1 MTAEYD
7 LQATLAWRQ
16 SMDAALRRDEGWLSL
31 CGLFWLSPG
40 VNRIGC
46 ARGCPLLLPPGSAPA
61 HVGDVVLDG
70 DQAQFRA
77 APDVEAFVAGAPVE
91 MVTLRPDTSAAP
103 TRVRLGE
110 VTSVL
115 VQRGDRQGLR
125 VRHRASPNRRAF
137 PGRTWFPVRGEYLRP
152 AAFVRYAPPVP
163 MTIVNVLGDSQ
174 IGACPGHVEFHLG
187 GAPARLL
194 VTEAD
199 DDGLFLLFADATN
212 GESTYPAG
220 RFLTT
225 DAVQGDRVWLDF
237 NRAYSP
243 PCAFTPFATC
253 PLPSPE
259 NRLPM
264 PVEAGERFDATW
276 GHLPPRPGARGR
288 EPRPSLHRSS

>member
-16 SMDAALRRDEGWLSL
+16 SMDAALRREEGWLSL

-40 VNRIGC
+40 VNRIGSEP
-46 ARGCPLLLPPGSAPA
+46 GCPLLLPPGSAPA
-61 HVGDVVLDG
+61 HVGDVVLEG
-70 DQAQFRA
+70 DQARFRA
-77 APDVEAFVAGAPVE
+77 APGVEALVEGVPVGTI
-91 MVTLRPDTSAAP
+91 TLQGDTSEAP
-103 TRVRLGE
+103 TRIRLGE
-110 VTSVL
+110 VTFVL
-115 VQRGDRQGLR
+115 VQRGERRGLR
-125 VRHRASPNRRAF
+125 VWHRASPNRRAF
-137 PGRTWFPVRGEYLRP
+137 PGRTWFPVREQYLRP
-152 AAFVRYAPPVP
+152 ATFVRYDPPRAI
-163 MTIVNVLGDSQ
+163 TILNVLGDSQ
-174 IGACPGHVEFHLG
+174 IGACPGHVDFDLA

-199 DDGLFLLFADATN
+199 DDGLFLLFADTTN
-212 GESTYPAG
+212 GETTYPAG

-225 DAVQGDRVWLDF
+225 DAVQGDRVQLDF
-237 NRAYSP
+237 NRAYNP

-276 GHLPPRPGARGR
+276 GHLPPRPGA
-288 EPRPSLHRSS
+288 